1 MSSGSIT
8 GLRRR
13 KGSGAA
19 AAPAHPLPDAPTSA
33 DDVGTRDH
41 DNGATSSGAE
51 ADTGAE
57 TAAAAAATAA
67 MVPSE
72 VLDQTFRSAM
82 KAAAAVWVT
91 MTIGSFALCK
101 PQQYR
106 PQESEGASLALGA
119 ASLVMG
125 VSVVTRG
132 LPLFF
137 AEPFKGKKSLGGTG
151 GNGNGAGGEIGPERA
166 GNMTVVGSRISGA
179 ALVGFFVQAV
189 SSITNGTMALFP
201 TPMLVDPV
209 TGMDVYLLRW
219 CEWAP
224 LSFLM
229 AYLTACMDADV
240 SSGGAKAALHF
251 GLCQGIST
259 LCGIFFPVIH
269 SAPLWWAVMVISVV
283 LHATL
288 YPLLSSKLARVRSL
302 LSEPEP
308 CTAPEMERHERI
320 RVAAQLVRLVTV
332 AWATLILFYFLAWL
346 FRVSGTANAL
356 MEVSVE
362 VLSKHLYLNF
372 LLDAHHR
379 IFDPSKKAERSL
391 AEIGHMLS
399 QVHERR
405 SSYSSDSD
413 DDYDS
418 YSDEE
423 DSSYEGSVGRAPQN
437 GGSGSINKDVSLHVQ
452 LVGGED
458 CPTRKEG
465 AQIADSKNV
474 PGVVE
479 MPGTKDQ

>member
-1 MSSGSIT
+1 MSSNST

-13 KGSGAA
+13 KGGGTPAA
-19 AAPAHPLPDAPTSA
+19 AADEDGSLNGRDGVGGGGSLASSQ
-33 DDVGTRDH
+33 DDGDVH
-41 DNGATSSGAE
+41 
-51 ADTGAE
+51 
-57 TAAAAAATAA
+57 AAAAEAAAA
-67 MVPSE
+67 MIPSE
-72 VLDQTFRSAM
+72 ILDQSFRSAM
-82 KAAAAVWVT
+82 KAAAAVWVIMT
-91 MTIGSFALCK
+91 MSCLALCK
-101 PQQYR
+101 PSAFR
-106 PQESEGASLALGA
+106 PQETDGASLALGA

-132 LPLFF
+132 LSLFF
-137 AEPFKGKKSLGGTG
+137 AEPFGKKSR
-151 GNGNGAGGEIGPERA
+151 GNDDDFGSEQA

-189 SSITNGTMALFP
+189 SSITNGTMAMFP

-229 AYLTACMDADV
+229 AYLTASMDADRAT
-240 SSGGAKAALHF
+240 GGMKAALQF

-259 LCGIFFPVIH
+259 VCGIFFPVIANHVVWWTVMIVSCALH
-269 SAPLWWAVMVISVV
+269 S
-283 LHATL
+283 TL
-288 YPLLSSKLARVRSL
+288 YPLLSFKLSRARSL
-302 LSEPEP
+302 LEEPSP

-320 RVAAQLVRLVTV
+320 RAAAHLVRLITV
-332 AWATLILFYFLAWL
+332 AWAALVLFYFFAWL

-356 MEVSVE
+356 MECSVE

-399 QVHERR
+399 QVNERR
-405 SSYSSDSD
+405 SSYTLS
-413 DDYDS
+413 
-418 YSDEE
+418 SDEE
-423 DSSYEGSVGRAPQN
+423 DYDSSDDDTTSSGDESTGQVSPNGDAKAKVAPQQ
-437 GGSGSINKDVSLHVQ
+437 GGAAS
-452 LVGGED
+452 GED
-458 CPTRKEG
+458 K
-465 AQIADSKNV
+465 AQILDQYAKAKKI

-479 MPGTKDQ
+479 MPESKDPRRT